1 MKTEDT
7 NFKAL
12 LFDPIK
18 LKELAVK
25 DSVINDIQKVI
36 PEKLNLKFQTMLKT
50 LEYDDWDVK
59 SCLKA
64 VLPPGLEFSG
74 YSQVGHIA
82 HLNLRE
88 EILPY
93 KFSIAQVLLD
103 KVSWVK

>member
-1 MKTEDT
+1 MDSEDR

-12 LFDPIK
+12 LFDSNLLVKISD
-18 LKELAVK
+18 KENI
-25 DSVINDIQKVI
+25 INDIQKVI
-36 PEKLNLKFQTMLKT
+36 PEKLDLKFQTMFHI

-64 VLPPGLEFSG
+64 ILPLGLEFSG
-74 YSQVGHIA
+74 YAQVGHIA
-82 HLNLRE
+82 HLNLRD
-88 EILPY
+88 EILPF